1 MRVEFKRSCL
11 KQEKIS
17 FDHGKVVNI
26 YIVHK
31 INRNFEIDSY
41 PTVEN
46 SLSGAVK
53 ITKHPDIDKYKYYG
67 YLIGFYRKWFFL
79 LGNEIGRNIIIFV
92 VDMSSSPHIDDKKK
106 DILILDKDPTQGL
119 EHTLTAEK
127 LDSIKFT
134 KDNTKFCLSLHFN
147 GASSY
152 LFVNGTE
159 IIIFKARDS
168 EIVGSQL
175 CLENFKKLFCR

>member
-1 MRVEFKRSCL
+1 
-11 KQEKIS
+11 
-17 FDHGKVVNI
+17 
-26 YIVHK
+26 
-31 INRNFEIDSY
+31 
-41 PTVEN
+41 
-46 SLSGAVK
+46 
-53 ITKHPDIDKYKYYG
+53 
-67 YLIGFYRKWFFL
+67 
-79 LGNEIGRNIIIFV
+79 
-92 VDMSSSPHIDDKKK
+92 MSSSPHIDDKKK

-159 IIIFKARDS
+159 IIKFKARNS